1 MMKGVWKKLLKNEE
15 QFETLLVEQERINDI
30 IEIGK
35 TIIVEPIYFVNLYV
49 LKEINT

>member
-1 MMKGVWKKLLKNEE
+1 MRNILKLVLL
-15 QFETLLVEQERINDI
+15 ETLLVEQERINDI

-49 LKEINT
+49 L

>member
-1 MMKGVWKKLLKNEE
+1 MRNILKLVL
-15 QFETLLVEQERINDI
+15 FETLLVEQERINDI

-49 LKEINT
+49 L

>member
-30 IEIGK
+30 ILARLLSLNQFI
-35 TIIVEPIYFVNLYV
+35 L
-49 LKEINT
+49 

>member
-1 MMKGVWKKLLKNEE
+1 MRNILKLVL
-15 QFETLLVEQERINDI
+15 FETLLVEQERINDI
-30 IEIGK
+30 IEISEIGK

>member
-30 IEIGK
+30 IEISEIGK

-49 LKEINT
+49 L

>member
-1 MMKGVWKKLLKNEE
+1 MRNILKLVL
-15 QFETLLVEQERINDI
+15 FETLLVEQDRINDI

-49 LKEINT
+49 FKGNQYITD